1 MSARETPE
9 YPHGN
14 DQKNGSSMESDA
26 QETKMDEMSASLR
39 DLQKIIEKLKREI
52 KSKDEQILASEEY
65 ARIVGNYVATCEFW
79 TAPQG
84 ELIYISPSCESMT
97 GYPPKD
103 FFEDEK
109 LLTNIIIDEDLDLVA
124 CKLKQMVMENDPVA
138 RLEIYFHIKHLD
150 GKIRYIKQISQKVY
164 GQDGVYLGRRASN
177 IDLTSLGVPSDISR

>member
-1 MSARETPE
+1 MPARDTPE
-9 YPHGN
+9 YPLEN
-14 DQKNGSSMESDA
+14 DQKNGNSMASEA
-26 QETKMDEMSASLR
+26 QDTKMGEMSASLR
-39 DLQKIIEKLKREI
+39 DLQKKIARLEREI

-109 LLTNIIIDEDLDLVA
+109 LLTNIIIDEDLELVA
-124 CKLKQMVMENDPVA
+124 SELKQMVMKNDPAGHLV
-138 RLEIYFHIKHLD
+138 IYFHIKRHD